1 MFEKLVALLPFNP
14 SLAHDLAFYG
24 RRMREESSI
33 RRTGMIFIVLT
44 FMVQFFAVISP
55 PQPTVAD
62 STNDLIN
69 GGVSSAADAAQHCK
83 TNSTAEHYGDIMENY
98 GISCQDI
105 ANAGTVS
112 IKSTD
117 DSNNLYSFGR
127 LPQGPTNS
135 RTGKSTGE
143 IAINIPGMSTAIYAR
158 HLSSFDSGAFST
170 YQALKVTTNRAH
182 KTYYILLNCGNL
194 VSPGIPVPYTP
205 PTPTV
210 APPVT
215 GTLSCA
221 SNTTNITLSFSYAN
235 APNGAIIHKDGA
247 VLYTFTEHTRSGR
260 IDGGTATQGKTYTYN
275 LQAGGKILA
284 GTTITC
290 ILKKPTTT
298 TTTTPMCPL
307 DVTLPLNDARCKV
320 CATDSTILIS
330 DSACKPCEA
339 AVSSSN
345 TEACVQR
352 SKAANNTTRG
362 YADANNTTAQASDVI
377 TYTLYAKNTGKATVS
392 GFIFQ
397 ENLSDVLD
405 YADVSDPHGGT
416 LGSDGTMTWP
426 ATDIAAGATASVKVT
441 VKVKAVVPQ
450 TPTSSSDQTHFD
462 LNMANVY
469 GNAVNIQLPGSPT
482 KTIETVATT
491 LPNTGPGTSMVL
503 AGAIF
508 LIAGYFYSRSRLL
521 ATEVDIELQETTA
534 GGI

>member
-14 SLAHDLAFYG
+14 GLAHDLAFYG

-33 RRTGMIFIVLT
+33 RRTGLLFIVLT

-69 GGVSSAADAAQHCK
+69 GGVSSAAVAAQHCK
-83 TNSTAEHYGDIMENY
+83 DNTAAEHYGDIMENY

-117 DSNNLYSFGR
+117 DSNNLFSFGR
-127 LPQGPTNS
+127 LPQGATNT
-135 RTGKSTGE
+135 RTGKPTGE
-143 IAINIPGMSTAIYAR
+143 TAVNIPGMSTAIYAR

-194 VSPGIPVPYTP
+194 VSSGVPVPYTP
-205 PTPTV
+205 PTPP
-210 APPVT
+210 APVT

-221 SNTTNITLSFSYAN
+221 SNTDHITLSFSYAN

-247 VLYTFTEHTRSGR
+247 TLYTFAEHTRSGR
-260 IDGGTATQGKTYTYN
+260 IDGGTATPGKTYTYN

-290 ILKKPTTT
+290 VTKKTTVPT
-298 TTTTPMCPL
+298 CAL
-307 DVTLPLNDARCKV
+307 DATLPAGDARCKV
-320 CATDSTILIS
+320 CETDSTILIS
-330 DSACKPCEA
+330 DSACKPCAA
-339 AVSSSN
+339 AVSSAN
-345 TEACVQR
+345 AEACIQR
-352 SKAANNTTRG
+352 SKAATNTTRG
-362 YADANNTTAQASDVI
+362 YSDANNTTAQAGDVI
-377 TYTLYAKNTGKATVS
+377 NYTLYAKNTGKATVK
-392 GFIFQ
+392 GFTFQ
-397 ENLSDVLD
+397 ENMSDVLD
-405 YADVSDPHGGT
+405 YADVTDAHGGT

-426 ATDIAAGATASVKVT
+426 AADIKPGATASVQVT
-441 VKVKAVVPQ
+441 VKVKAVIPQ
-450 TPTSSSDQTHFD
+450 TPTSSSDQTRFD

-469 GNAVNIQLPGSPT
+469 GNAVNIQLPGGTT
-482 KTIETVATT
+482 KTIETTVAT
-491 LPNTGPGTSMVL
+491 LPNTGPGASMVI
-503 AGAIF
+503 AGSIF
-508 LIAGYFYSRSRLL
+508 LAAGYFYSRSRLL
-521 ATEVDIELQETTA
+521 AKETDIELQETTA
-534 GGI
+534 GGV